1 MRKQMIRLQAEHIKI
16 LLNSRVELLRDGV
29 GGAELD
35 FVEWSSPKHPL
46 KCELVENHF
55 YVGR

>member
-35 FVEWSSPKHPL
+35 FVE
-46 KCELVENHF
+46 
-55 YVGR
+55 